1 MANDLLDGLGQKSV
15 KEFRKDFAQLIRA
28 AFGMDKDYGKSESS
42 LDKYMPAYKELI
54 RLFNKKYK
62 NLELKLKATSTGLKL
77 QIFLKNE
84 KKVTDVFSNAAARI
98 TGLKSIGANSF
109 GAADVADASKFQK
122 ELEKISNKIYISYYH
137 TESGSDTVYLEFNQ
151 KEKKIELH
159 YDAGIADEKSPEF
172 KLCAYYAVKDGYD
185 EKIDVFSK
193 GAVFGF
199 TDLLSEDEKKDWL
212 DKFNPRIE
220 E

>member
-1 MANDLLDGLGQKSV
+1 MANDLLDSLGQKSV
-15 KEFRKDFAQLIRA
+15 KEFRKDFAQLIRT
-28 AFGMDKDYGKSESS
+28 AFGMDKDYGKSEAYM
-42 LDKYMPAYKELI
+42 DRYMPAYKELVK
-54 RLFNKKYK
+54 LFNKKYK

-77 QIFLKNE
+77 QIFFRNE
-84 KKVTDVFSNAAARI
+84 KKVADVFSNAAARI
-98 TGLKSIGANSF
+98 AGLKSIGANSF

-122 ELEKISNKIYISYYH
+122 EMERVSNKIYISYYH
-137 TESGSDTVYLEFNQ
+137 TESGSDTLYLEFN
-151 KEKKIELH
+151 KNEKKIELH
-159 YDAGIADEKSPEF
+159 YDAGIANEKSPEF
-172 KLCAYYAVKDGYD
+172 KLCTYYAVKDSYD

-199 TDLLSEDEKKDWL
+199 TDLLSEDEKKEWF